1 MLPGKFDDLLLQEQ
15 LLVVQGTAFNWP
27 WPDHFRMVTLPHV
40 EDLEIAV
47 RRMGRFLSHY
57 GQAA

>member
-1 MLPGKFDDLLLQEQ
+1 
-15 LLVVQGTAFNWP
+15 VHGTAFNWP

-40 EDLEIAV
+40 EDLEVAV